1 MIKELMIAYP
11 IYSVI
16 IAGFLIT
23 LAMTLVTKYFTDQK
37 RMKELRTGQ
46 KELQKNLRERKGD
59 IKAQE
64 KINKDMMNMTFEM
77 MKHSFKP
84 LIITAI
90 PIILLIW
97 WLKGV
102 YIDTTLGSSWIW
114 WYIGS
119 AIISSIVLRKV
130 LDVA

>member
-1 MIKELMIAYP
+1 MKPVKIFAGADGQSIK
-11 IYSVI
+11 
-16 IAGFLIT
+16 
-23 LAMTLVTKYFTDQK
+23 
-37 RMKELRTGQ
+37 
-46 KELQKNLRERKGD
+46 
-59 IKAQE
+59 KA
-64 KINKDMMNMTFEM
+64 NCDVDMTFEM